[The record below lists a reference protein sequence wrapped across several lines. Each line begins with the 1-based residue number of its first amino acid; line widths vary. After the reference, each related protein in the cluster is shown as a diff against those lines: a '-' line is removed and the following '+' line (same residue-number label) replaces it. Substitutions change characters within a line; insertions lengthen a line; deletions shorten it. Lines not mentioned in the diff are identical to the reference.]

1 MRDHESKI
9 YNVLENYATYLN
21 KNNGTEHHFELEYD
35 QFYSHIH
42 YRSNDPDLT
51 FGVGKRIIG
60 KYYESAYDNP
70 ESPGFNFQ
78 SFKQPNDEFTN
89 NVFGLHL
96 VKSLNIK
103 NIDIIYESFN
113 KINTKLNE
121 IFNSSYLLIT
131 ESVEFSF
138 TSEGDLYF
146 EMSLNIKNLNFIS
159 DNSNPDQHLLSFV
172 NPNIRKITSL
182 ISDKEASS
190 IVNLI
195 ESVFFNFL
203 NKSIYDLTY
212 DEIELLK
219 IYHL

>member
-1 MRDHESKI
+1 MFEVGED
-9 YNVLENYATYLN
+9 V
-21 KNNGTEHHFELEYD
+21 NG
-35 QFYSHIH
+35 Q
-42 YRSNDPDLT
+42 
-51 FGVGKRIIG
+51 
-60 KYYESAYDNP
+60 YYESAYENP

-212 DEIELLK
+212 DEIELLT